1 MLFLRSRVEVVAVA
15 LARAEI
21 PDEPNPAP
29 EVGLL
34 TRTVLKYT
42 LKFEVV
48 ADPVMLIPITP
59 FADVE
64 MGAVK
69 LPIRL
74 LESVT
79 VLEVVE
85 LATAIPLTT
94 DPAAVPLRS

>member
-1 MLFLRSRVEVVAVA
+1 MLFLRFRVEVVAVA
-15 LARAEI
+15 LARTEI

-48 ADPVMLIPITP
+48 ADPVMFIPMTP
-59 FADVE
+59 FEEVPI
-64 MGAVK
+64 GAVK

-74 LESVT
+74 LEIVT
-79 VLEVVE
+79 VLEV
-85 LATAIPLTT
+85 
-94 DPAAVPLRS
+94 PALVF